1 MSAKDGIFSV
11 KLYEL
16 EKQYGKTVSRLRLYQ
31 QQDHEEIRQEMRQLW
46 IEYQENELL
55 MRQSIQS
62 SRSQAVAALAEAQ
75 LDYNQRVQHILRD
88 ELPHYLHGE
97 GTDSAADRAEAASLY
112 GEYAI
117 DFAAQAMR
125 HAMLSALSAI
135 DLQMTCE
142 EQASQ
147 NAKRINERGKK

>member
-46 IEYQENELL
+46 NEYQENELL

-75 LDYNQRVQHILRD
+75 LHYSQRVQHILCE
-88 ELPHYLHGE
+88 ELPRYLHEE
-97 GTDSAADRAEAASLY
+97 GNDSAADRAEAASLY

-125 HAMLSALSAI
+125 YAMLSALSAI

-147 NAKRINERGKK
+147 NAK